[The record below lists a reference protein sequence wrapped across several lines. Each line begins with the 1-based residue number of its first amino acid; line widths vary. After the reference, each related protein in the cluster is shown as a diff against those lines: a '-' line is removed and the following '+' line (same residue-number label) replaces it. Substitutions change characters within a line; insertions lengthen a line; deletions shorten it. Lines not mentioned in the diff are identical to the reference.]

1 MTKKKLAQAYYDL
14 ATMLDAGM
22 PILRA
27 LEITIEG
34 RQGYFKQAFF
44 RLRET
49 ISEGSGLAEAMAEQ
63 RQVFSDLDRLLVEAA
78 ETSGSLGDAFRML
91 ADWYDFMHKIMR
103 RLQTGMI
110 LPFFILTIA
119 AFVFPLPSAVL
130 GGLSMQG
137 YFLTAL
143 KILLLLFIPTAIV
156 IACLL
161 VKEKVRQ
168 VRYPMDFIALR
179 VPLLGQA
186 IYQLSI
192 CRYTKAF
199 GMLYKAG
206 VPMIESTTRA
216 NKAVGNAI
224 VERQF
229 VGGMESVKQGG
240 MAWEGFSDRL
250 PTDYR
255 HLWQVGEEVGELD
268 KTVDKIAEISGD
280 RADLFFTEFARWLP
294 RVVYAIVAVM
304 VIIMIMRL
312 AGQALGNIQRNIPT
326 Y

>member
-1 MTKKKLAQAYYDL
+1 MTKKMLAQAYYDL

-63 RQVFSDLDRLLVEAA
+63 RQVFGDLDRMLVEAA
-78 ETSGSLGDAFRML
+78 ETSGSLGDAFTML
-91 ADWYDFMHKIMR
+91 ADWYDFMHKIMG
-103 RLQTGMI
+103 RLRMGLI
-110 LPFFILTIA
+110 LPFLILHIA
-119 AFVFPLPSAVL
+119 ALVFPLPSAVL
-130 GGLSMQG
+130 GGLSMQAYG
-137 YFLTAL
+137 LTAL
-143 KILLLLFIPTAIV
+143 RIVLLLYIPTAIV
-156 IACLL
+156 ITCLL
-161 VKEKVRQ
+161 LKEKVRQ
-168 VRYPMDFIALR
+168 VQYPMDYIALR
-179 VPLLGQA
+179 IPLLGQA

-216 NKAVGNAI
+216 NQAVGNAI
-224 VERQF
+224 VAQQF
-229 VGGMESVKQGG
+229 AGGMESVRQGG
-240 MAWEGFSDRL
+240 MAWEGFSPKL
-250 PTDYR
+250 PPEYR

-268 KTVDKIAEISGD
+268 RTVDKIAEISGD
-280 RADLFFTEFARWLP
+280 RADLLFTEFARWLP
-294 RVVYAIVAVM
+294 RVVYAMVAVM
-304 VIIMIMRL
+304 LIIMIGRL
-312 AGQALGNIQRNIPT
+312 AGQVYGNLPT
-326 Y
+326 F